1 MMGATFRPIGR
12 SEKLKSSGRRI
23 HGFLAERCQLT
34 RIFGLGSVDRQLTRY
49 TLSTSMIVRRNLFTL
64 SLERNLPVISNQT
77 ESNGA
82 LVSEN
87 NEENVNDFFFFSND
101 NIRTFS
107 SGFQFVRKRIRKFT
121 KCWCMN
127 IKYWSWRKIK
137 KN

>member
-101 NIRTFS
+101 NISNFFFRFS
-107 SGFQFVRKRIRKFT
+107 IR
-121 KCWCMN
+121 
-127 IKYWSWRKIK
+127 SK
-137 KN
+137 KNQKIYEMLMHEY

>member
-87 NEENVNDFFFFSND
+87 NEENVNDFFFFRMIIFELFLQVFNSFEKGSENLRNVD
-101 NIRTFS
+101 AWILNI
-107 SGFQFVRKRIRKFT
+107 GHGEK
-121 KCWCMN
+121 
-127 IKYWSWRKIK
+127 
-137 KN
+137 

>member
-101 NIRTFS
+101 NISNFFFRFS
-107 SGFQFVRKRIRKFT
+107 IRSK
-121 KCWCMN
+121 KDQ
-127 IKYWSWRKIK
+127 KIYEMLMHEY
-137 KN
+137 

>member
-1 MMGATFRPIGR
+1 MGATFRPIGR

-101 NIRTFS
+101 NISNFFFRFS
-107 SGFQFVRKRIRKFT
+107 IRSK
-121 KCWCMN
+121 KDQ
-127 IKYWSWRKIK
+127 KIYEMLMHEY
-137 KN
+137 

>member
-1 MMGATFRPIGR
+1 MEEVTMMGATFRPIGR

-101 NIRTFS
+101 NISNFFFRFS
-107 SGFQFVRKRIRKFT
+107 IRSK
-121 KCWCMN
+121 KDQ
-127 IKYWSWRKIK
+127 KIYEMLMHEY
-137 KN
+137 

>member
-1 MMGATFRPIGR
+1 MGATFRPIGR

-87 NEENVNDFFFFSND
+87 NEENVNDFFFFRMIIFELFLQVFNSFEKGSENLRNVD
-101 NIRTFS
+101 A
-107 SGFQFVRKRIRKFT
+107 
-121 KCWCMN
+121 
-127 IKYWSWRKIK
+127 
-137 KN
+137 